1 MFDKREARE
10 AEKKCRA
17 MTKEK
22 PKSVKKLTK
31 KERQILE
38 TAQNT
43 VLPDHYFTVWTEEE
57 LRELCGWL
65 EPLTEV
71 AIDTETMG
79 LQPFKD
85 PIVGIS
91 FYAPHR
97 GYYIPLRHADPE
109 VQCLPL
115 ELVAKVLKPL
125 LEDPKKQWLLHNAK
139 FDIHVLW
146 KWLGIELKPF
156 FDTMIAQALLDEN
169 QSKRLKDLATLY
181 LKIPADNFN
190 ELFGNVTFD
199 KVPIKMDPVTR
210 RGNLATYYATKDTE
224 LTYKL
229 YEFQKMHL
237 DNPLLANLKNLMFNL
252 EMPFLDV
259 VVKAERRGVRMDEDY
274 LRNEVAPQLKAE
286 VEELRKKIH
295 EYTGEINLNSP
306 KQVAEALYGKLK
318 LPKVNKDTPLSTNK
332 RTLKLLTAHHPVAKL
347 LLDYRAKEKLYTA
360 FAVKLPELVI
370 DGRVHCNFQT
380 LGTKTGRMSCI
391 AEGTLIEVLNGRKP
405 IEEVEVGDL
414 VYCYDDKG
422 ELVLSKVLRV
432 IDNGLRPCVKV
443 RWRSRGKH
451 DRGEL
456 ICTPDHKIR
465 TRDKGWVEAQSLEK
479 GDVVFHLRRSKS
491 GDGRPRFY
499 GTNGIDI
506 QEQALIKKWVFNC
519 HSPRQ
524 HIHHKDGDVSNNAL
538 DNLEL
543 LDDSE
548 HHSLHAKRDPDY
560 FRRIGNHNNRTHPS
574 GEDHYNHMKITAA
587 ELEDLVRSHEGRISS
602 IPMDFNTFKKKC
614 EEVGFDYRK
623 VAGEYL
629 KRYRDIDDDLFISTF
644 MECRG
649 VPYAIA
655 KKLGIGRSKVV
666 KKIKQ
671 LDLTYNHTV
680 LGVEPCGIYKVY
692 DLEIQDHHNFIAS
705 EICVHNCNSPNLQ
718 QIPARVG
725 GLIRNAFIA
734 DEGRLLAS
742 MDFSQQELRVLAH
755 VSRDEALMQAFL
767 EGRDIHSLTA
777 TGMWNRKH
785 PDDVVTYEYFMYC
798 RELLPLFQDVD
809 GNLDESKFS
818 EENLNKLL
826 AEGKLRSVETL
837 REDIA
842 KGKEF
847 DRIRSSAKVVNF
859 GIIYGMTAKGL
870 ADALEV
876 TEEDAEKYIQGYFDA
891 YPGVKRWM
899 REQEEQIRKHMF
911 TTTMLKR
918 KRRVYPEMTSGQR
931 WLEARGVRQGINSII
946 QGSSA
951 DMVKLAS
958 IKLQPLLE
966 ELDAQIVLWVH
977 DELIVDV
984 PESIGMENLQ
994 KITKIMC
1001 TALPLDCG
1009 LRSDIEVGRKWGQR
1023 MSEDV
1028 LAKLAMEE
1036 EEEDE

>member
-43 VLPDHYFTVWTEEE
+43 VLPDHYFTVWTEED

-380 LGTKTGRMSCI
+380 LGTKTGRMSC
-391 AEGTLIEVLNGRKP
+391 
-405 IEEVEVGDL
+405 
-414 VYCYDDKG
+414 
-422 ELVLSKVLRV
+422 
-432 IDNGLRPCVKV
+432 
-443 RWRSRGKH
+443 
-451 DRGEL
+451 
-456 ICTPDHKIR
+456 
-465 TRDKGWVEAQSLEK
+465 
-479 GDVVFHLRRSKS
+479 
-491 GDGRPRFY
+491 
-499 GTNGIDI
+499 
-506 QEQALIKKWVFNC
+506 
-519 HSPRQ
+519 
-524 HIHHKDGDVSNNAL
+524 
-538 DNLEL
+538 
-543 LDDSE
+543 
-548 HHSLHAKRDPDY
+548 
-560 FRRIGNHNNRTHPS
+560 
-574 GEDHYNHMKITAA
+574 
-587 ELEDLVRSHEGRISS
+587 
-602 IPMDFNTFKKKC
+602 
-614 EEVGFDYRK
+614 
-623 VAGEYL
+623 
-629 KRYRDIDDDLFISTF
+629 
-644 MECRG
+644 
-649 VPYAIA
+649 
-655 KKLGIGRSKVV
+655 
-666 KKIKQ
+666 
-671 LDLTYNHTV
+671 
-680 LGVEPCGIYKVY
+680 
-692 DLEIQDHHNFIAS
+692 
-705 EICVHNCNSPNLQ
+705 NSPNLQ

-777 TGMWNRKH
+777 AGMWNRKH

-984 PESIGMENLQ
+984 PENIGMENLQ
-994 KITKIMC
+994 KITEIMC

-1036 EEEDE
+1036 GEDE